1 MFLFQVSG
9 AVSPPEKLRAF
20 AFLWDLPD
28 GVAIVILGIDDA
40 LGIVII
46 TSVKISVPST
56 VKSPFGH
63 FGRSGGPWWCSKV
76 SWKEDSYCPKLEK
89 DEINSQ
95 KHLHLTKCESIGE
108 CCLLL
113 AWPQSNVL
121 VIGISTC
128 PFQTS
133 GSTYPKLQHPWVKW
147 LPFNQVSSVTSVIP
161 PPALMGN
168 PLWMEVY
175 SWENQL

>member
-9 AVSPPEKLRAF
+9 AVSPPEKRRAF

-63 FGRSGGPWWCSKV
+63 FGRSGGPLWSSILCHGRK
-76 SWKEDSYCPKLEK
+76 
-89 DEINSQ
+89 I
-95 KHLHLTKCESIGE
+95 LTV
-108 CCLLL
+108 
-113 AWPQSNVL
+113 PN
-121 VIGISTC
+121 
-128 PFQTS
+128 
-133 GSTYPKLQHPWVKW
+133 
-147 LPFNQVSSVTSVIP
+147 
-161 PPALMGN
+161 
-168 PLWMEVY
+168 
-175 SWENQL
+175 

>member
-63 FGRSGGPWWCSKV
+63 FGRCGGPWWCSKV

-113 AWPQSNVL
+113 A
-121 VIGISTC
+121 
-128 PFQTS
+128 
-133 GSTYPKLQHPWVKW
+133 
-147 LPFNQVSSVTSVIP
+147 
-161 PPALMGN
+161 
-168 PLWMEVY
+168 
-175 SWENQL
+175 

>member
-56 VKSPFGH
+56 VKSPLNRALRAEWQWWIMVELNFVE
-63 FGRSGGPWWCSKV
+63 GRSQI
-76 SWKEDSYCPKLEK
+76 CPKLEK
-89 DEINSQ
+89 
-95 KHLHLTKCESIGE
+95 

-113 AWPQSNVL
+113 A
-121 VIGISTC
+121 
-128 PFQTS
+128 
-133 GSTYPKLQHPWVKW
+133 
-147 LPFNQVSSVTSVIP
+147 
-161 PPALMGN
+161 
-168 PLWMEVY
+168 
-175 SWENQL
+175 